1 MPKYLAEPFAWL
13 PILVTLLMSAPNTAT
28 AVEPS
33 LGPVAV
39 DELKEFNTV
48 LTRVRE
54 HYVEVLDNPA
64 LIEASIKGMVNR
76 IDPEGEYID
85 RETLKALSGEASK
98 NMASVGLE
106 IGREGEWL
114 KVVAPLDDSP
124 AYYADI
130 RSGDLIMKIDH
141 VYVKNMTLTE
151 VASRL
156 RGKPDTTVTVTRL
169 RKGEDQPRDIS
180 LTRQIIKSQS
190 VKFRMLEAGYAYVRI
205 ASLQQ
210 GTLSMLTTHLK
221 QLYTLG
227 EPKGLI
233 LDLRNNTGGLLHA
246 AVGVAA
252 IFLQPKA
259 VVASMTGRT
268 EESNMTLLAESGF
281 YIRTGPDFTKEIPAA
296 IKMLPLVVIVNRGS
310 AAGAEILAGAL
321 QDHQRAIIVGQ
332 PTFGRATVQTL
343 LPLQSGAALR
353 LTTAR
358 WYTPSGKSVRS
369 TGIVPDVVF
378 PEKGDLLGGQ
388 DALDEVLALLKNRES
403 TKH

>member
-281 YIRTGPDFTKEIPAA
+281 
-296 IKMLPLVVIVNRGS
+296 
-310 AAGAEILAGAL
+310 
-321 QDHQRAIIVGQ
+321 
-332 PTFGRATVQTL
+332 
-343 LPLQSGAALR
+343 
-353 LTTAR
+353 
-358 WYTPSGKSVRS
+358 
-369 TGIVPDVVF
+369 
-378 PEKGDLLGGQ
+378 
-388 DALDEVLALLKNRES
+388 
-403 TKH
+403 